1 MQVLRQF
8 SIPFRGLSEGSHKF
22 EYELDKAFFSVYED
36 SPLMGADVNV
46 ILDLNKRMDHMTLDF
61 QGEGKIQTEC
71 DRCTADIKL
80 PFSFKSHFIVKFD
93 EDERE
98 EEEVVYIHPE
108 SHHLEIADL
117 LHEQLILALPMIRTY
132 DCEDEDPQP
141 CNTKVLEI
149 LNSERKS
156 ESGSSL
162 GEALKNLKI
171 TKQK

>member
-22 EYELDKAFFSVYED
+22 EYQLDKAFFSVYEE
-36 SPLMGADVNV
+36 SPLIGAVV
-46 ILDLNKRMDHMTLDF
+46 HVVLDLNKRMDHIILDF
-61 QGEGKIQTEC
+61 RGEGKIETDC
-71 DRCTADIKL
+71 DRCTAEIKL
-80 PFSFKSHFIVKFD
+80 PFSFESHFIVKFD

-98 EEEVVYIHPE
+98 EEEVIYIHPE

-117 LHEQLILALPMIRTY
+117 LHEQLILALPMIKIY

-141 CNTKVLEI
+141 CNNKVLEI

-156 ESGSSL
+156 ESGSSI